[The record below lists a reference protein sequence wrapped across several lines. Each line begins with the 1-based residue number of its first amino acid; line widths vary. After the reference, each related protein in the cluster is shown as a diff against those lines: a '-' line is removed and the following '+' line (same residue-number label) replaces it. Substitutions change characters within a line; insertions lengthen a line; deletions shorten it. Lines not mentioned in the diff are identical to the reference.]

1 MRILSNNNVTIDNII
16 RECVDS
22 LKKGELL
29 ILPSDTV
36 YGLAVD
42 ATNEDAVKKLMHF
55 KQRPAGKAISVYA
68 VDRDSLTDIVEC
80 NKNQIEMIKKITPGP
95 YTFVLP
101 SKKKLVQLL
110 ESENGTQGVRLPNNI
125 FIQLLVKTFGKPITS
140 TSANISSRPS
150 NYSVESLLNSLS
162 KEKKEEIDLIVDF
175 GQLPHNKPSTV
186 IDLTTEKV
194 TILRQGDES
203 INKQVFYTR
212 SAKETQNIAKNFFH
226 SLKTTIKPIIILL
239 QGELGVGKTLFV
251 KSIGTELGINHIDSP
266 SFIVYNEYILEN
278 KDFKILIH
286 GDLYNIQDD
295 EEFKNLGLEEYLNDH
310 NLLCLEWGE
319 RAGKLYELFKE
330 KAEVINIQM
339 EYINEKERKISISS
353 L

>member
-1 MRILSNNNVTIDNII
+1 
-16 RECVDS
+16 
-22 LKKGELL
+22 
-29 ILPSDTV
+29 
-36 YGLAVD
+36 
-42 ATNEDAVKKLMHF
+42 
-55 KQRPAGKAISVYA
+55 
-68 VDRDSLTDIVEC
+68 
-80 NKNQIEMIKKITPGP
+80 
-95 YTFVLP
+95 
-101 SKKKLVQLL
+101 
-110 ESENGTQGVRLPNNI
+110 LPNNI